1 MAVRKAIK
9 YSLLSLAWLAASFSV
24 LSGENANA
32 PYAIDLLTS
41 LILTAIAIL
50 TGLTPLD
57 TYDGALLCAILIL
70 EMAFFSAIRLDISL
84 MLLVFMLDICV
95 IIALK
100 TKKIGSSG
108 IGVLLT
114 IVIGWAS
121 ISLYYAVIRYVLPI
135 YYELSR
141 KYGWDFMLKSAFI
154 SLVGLIFTFAFIA
167 SLKLLSRIFS
177 RWRDIFDVVSEKFH
191 DLEVYVLLLAAFTLV
206 CFSLLHHFMPHD
218 DGSVIYYYYVV
229 PTKTIFQV
237 IMILVEGIY
246 VCLLLKTVALKEKMK
261 TAEDYSSNLEANLD
275 SLREVR
281 HDVKNLFLTMG
292 GFVERSDD
300 SEMKEFYRENIVPIF
315 KDTLFRSELQNKLK
329 ILRDD
334 GLKSFLYFKLSEV
347 SERGV
352 RLSFELSSPMNLTIG
367 SADMVRI
374 LGILI
379 DNAADEAE
387 NSRGFVDL
395 RISEDEK
402 MISVRVSNSVRDE
415 TRERGIVAGTTDKGL
430 GRGKGLLIAEKIIKK
445 YSNVVL
451 NSYFT
456 DEGFVQNLII
466 AKK

>member
-9 YSLLSLAWLAASFSV
+9 YSLLSLVWLAAIFVV
-24 LSGENANA
+24 LSGGNANA

-41 LILTAIAIL
+41 LLLTAIALL
-50 TGLTPLD
+50 TELTPLD
-57 TYDGALLCAILIL
+57 TYDGALLCPILIV
-70 EMAFFSAIRLDISL
+70 EMSSFSVIRLDISL
-84 MLLVFMLDICV
+84 MLLVFMLNICV

-100 TKKIGSSG
+100 TKKIGSGG
-108 IGVLLT
+108 IGVLFT
-114 IVIGWAS
+114 VIIGWVS
-121 ISLYYAVIRYVLPI
+121 IELYYAAIKFVLPI

-141 KYGWDFMLKSAFI
+141 KYSWDFLLKAAFI
-154 SLVGLIFTFAFIA
+154 SLVGLIFTTAFIA
-167 SLKLLSRIFS
+167 SLKLLSRIFH
-177 RWRDIFDVVSEKFH
+177 RWREIFNVVSEKFH
-191 DLEVYVLLLAAFTLV
+191 DLEVYILLLAAFTLV
-206 CFSLLHHFMPHD
+206 CFSLLHYFLPHD
-218 DGSVIYYYYVV
+218 DNSVIYNHYIA
-229 PTKTIFQV
+229 PMKTIFQV
-237 IMILVEGIY
+237 MVILVEGIY

-292 GFVERSDD
+292 SFVERAGD

-347 SERGV
+347 SERGI
-352 RLSFELSSPMNLTIG
+352 RLSFELSSPMNLRIG
-367 SADMVRI
+367 AADVVRI

-379 DNAADEAE
+379 DNAAEEAE
-387 NSRGFVDL
+387 SSRGFVDI

-402 MISVRVSNSVRDE
+402 MISMRISNSVRDG
-415 TRERGIVAGTTDKGL
+415 TRERGIVAGTTDKGI
-430 GRGKGLLIAEKIIKK
+430 GRGKGLLIAKKIIKK

-456 DEGFVQNLII
+456 DDGFVQNLII
-466 AKK
+466 AKN